1 MALTL
6 NDVSLPALTQTLRAL
21 SAILAKAAD
30 YAASHKVD
38 ESVLL
43 NARLY
48 PDMFA
53 FARQVQI
60 ATDLAKGCAARLA
73 GVDIPR
79 YEDDETTIAQ
89 LQARIARTIDF
100 LDSFTPAQIDAGEN
114 AAVVLQLRE
123 RALEFTGRSFVLS
136 WVLPNFYFHATTAYD
151 ILRHN
156 GVELGKK
163 DFLGA

>member
-6 NDVSLPALTQTLRAL
+6 HEVSLPALKQTLCAL
-21 SAILAKAAD
+21 SAVLAKAAD
-30 YAASHKVD
+30 HAASRKID

-53 FARQVQI
+53 LVRQIQI
-60 ATDLAKGCAARLA
+60 ASDLAKGCAARLA
-73 GVDIPR
+73 GVDIPS
-79 YEDDETTIAQ
+79 YADDETSIAQ

-100 LDSFTPAQIDAGEN
+100 LDGFTPAQIDAGED
-114 AAVVLQLRE
+114 ASIVLQLRE
-123 RALEFTGRSFVLS
+123 RALEFTGRSFLLK

>member
-6 NDVSLPALTQTLRAL
+6 NEVSLPALKQTLRAL

-30 YAASHKVD
+30 YAASRKI
-38 ESVLL
+38 EEGVLL

-53 FARQVQI
+53 LVRQIQI
-60 ATDLAKGCAARLA
+60 ASDLAKGCAARLA
-73 GVDIPR
+73 GVDIPS
-79 YEDDETTIAQ
+79 YADDETTIAQ

-100 LDSFTPAQIDAGEN
+100 VDSFTPAQIDAGED
-114 AAVVLQLRE
+114 AAIVLQLRE
-123 RALEFTGRSFVLS
+123 RAIEFTGRSYVLN

>member
-1 MALTL
+1 MSLTL
-6 NDVSLPALTQTLRAL
+6 YEVSLPALKQTLRAL
-21 SAILAKAAD
+21 SAVLAKAAD
-30 YAASHKVD
+30 YAVSRKID

-53 FARQVQI
+53 LVRQIQI

-73 GVDIPR
+73 GVDIPS
-79 YEDDETTIAQ
+79 YADDETTIAQ
-89 LQARIARTIDF
+89 LQARIARTVDY
-100 LDSFTPAQIDAGEN
+100 LDGFTPEQIDAGED
-114 AAVVLQLRE
+114 AAIVLKLRE
-123 RALEFTGRSFVLS
+123 RSIEFVGRSFLLK